1 VSRHSVAFVAVL
13 AAALLLTSPTPGGAQ
28 SPSASFS
35 ADAVVVTVGMTI
47 ATIQDLNFGNVPKGV
62 ATTVAPAA
70 AAAGQ
75 WQVTGSSNAFVTLA
89 FTLPTVLTNIQALPG
104 STMPIS
110 FGLTSALWRR
120 ANNNPAG
127 ATAFNPALGTVGR
140 FGPTANPTM
149 YLWIGGTVN
158 PAPTA
163 KPGIYQGTIILSLT
177 YL

>member
-1 VSRHSVAFVAVL
+1 MSRR
-13 AAALLLTSPTPGGAQ
+13 AALLLAVCGAAAVPARGVAQGG
-28 SPSASFS
+28 SGSFT
-35 ADAVVVTVGMTI
+35 ADAVVVTVGMAI
-47 ATIQDLNFGNVPKGV
+47 ATVRDLSFGSVPKGV
-62 ATTVAPAA
+62 ATTVTPAGA
-70 AAAGQ
+70 TAGE
-75 WQVTGSSNAFVTLA
+75 WQITGNPNAFVTVA

-127 ATAFNPALGTVGR
+127 ATPFSPALGTVGR
-140 FGPTANPTM
+140 LGPPANPTFNV
-149 YLWIGGTVN
+149 WIGGTVN
-158 PAPTA
+158 PALTA

>member
-1 VSRHSVAFVAVL
+1 MSKRRAPII
-13 AAALLLTSPTPGGAQ
+13 ALLALVGALAFPEWGVAQGG
-28 SPSASFS
+28 SASFT

-47 ATIQDLNFGNVPKGV
+47 VTIRDLSFGSVPKGV

-70 AAAGQ
+70 ATAGE
-75 WQVTGSSNAFVTLA
+75 WQITANPNAFVTIA
-89 FTLPTVLTNIQALPG
+89 FTLPTQLTNIQALPG

-127 ATAFNPALGTVGR
+127 ATAFDPAIGTVGR
-140 FGPTANPTM
+140 FGPPANPTINI
-149 YLWIGGTVN
+149 WIGGTVN

>member
-1 VSRHSVAFVAVL
+1 VKHRLL
-13 AAALLLTSPTPGGAQ
+13 AAALVVALPARAVAQGG
-28 SPSASFS
+28 SGTFT

-47 ATIQDLNFGNVPKGV
+47 ATIQDLSFGSVPKGV

-70 AAAGQ
+70 ATAGQ
-75 WQVTGSSNAFVTLA
+75 WQITGNPNAFVTLA
-89 FTLPTVLTNIQALPG
+89 FTLPTQLTNTQALPG
-104 STMPIS
+104 SAMPVS

-127 ATAFNPALGTVGR
+127 ATAFSPALGTLGR
-140 FGPTANPTM
+140 FGPAPNPTINV
-149 YLWIGGTVN
+149 WIGGTVN

-163 KPGIYQGTIILSLT
+163 KPGIYQGTVILSLT

>member
-1 VSRHSVAFVAVL
+1 VKHRLL
-13 AAALLLTSPTPGGAQ
+13 AAALTLALSTRAVAQGG
-28 SPSASFS
+28 SGSFT

-47 ATIQDLNFGNVPKGV
+47 ATIQDLNFGTVPKGV
-62 ATTVAPAA
+62 ATTVAPAGA
-70 AAAGQ
+70 TAGQ
-75 WQVTGSSNAFVTLA
+75 WQITGSSNAFVTIA

-120 ANNNPAG
+120 ASNNPAG
-127 ATAFNPALGTVGR
+127 ATPFSPALGTVGR
-140 FGPTANPTM
+140 FGPPPDPTINV
-149 YLWIGGTVN
+149 WIGGTVN
-158 PAPTA
+158 PAAAA

>member
-1 VSRHSVAFVAVL
+1 VKHRLLIAAIVL
-13 AAALLLTSPTPGGAQ
+13 AFPTRAIAQGG
-28 SPSASFS
+28 SGTFS

-47 ATIQDLNFGNVPKGV
+47 ATIQDLSFGTVLRGV

-70 AAAGQ
+70 ATAGQ
-75 WQVTGSSNAFVTLA
+75 WQITGNPNAFVTIA

-110 FGLTSALWRR
+110 FGLTSALWRL

-127 ATAFNPALGTVGR
+127 ATAFSPALGTLGR
-140 FGPTANPTM
+140 FGPPANPTV
-149 YLWIGGTVN
+149 YIWIGGTVN

-163 KPGIYQGTIILSLT
+163 KPGIYQGTFILSLT

>member
-1 VSRHSVAFVAVL
+1 MKYCLFASLLLALPAS
-13 AAALLLTSPTPGGAQ
+13 AAAQG
-28 SPSASFS
+28 PSASFT

-47 ATIQDLNFGNVPKGV
+47 STVQNLSFGTVPKGV
-62 ATTVAPAA
+62 ATIVAPAA
-70 AAAGQ
+70 ATAGQ
-75 WQVTGSSNAFVTLA
+75 WQITGNPNAFVTIA

-127 ATAFNPALGTVGR
+127 ATAFSPALGTVGR
-140 FGPTANPTM
+140 FGPPPNPTINI
-149 YLWIGGTVN
+149 WIGGTVN
-158 PAPTA
+158 PAPAA
-163 KPGIYQGTIILSLT
+163 KPGIYQGTVILSLT

>member
-1 VSRHSVAFVAVL
+1 VKHRLLVIALVL
-13 AAALLLTSPTPGGAQ
+13 ALPTYAVAQGG
-28 SPSASFS
+28 SGSFT

-47 ATIQDLNFGNVPKGV
+47 ATVQDLNFGSVPKGV

-70 AAAGQ
+70 ATAGQ
-75 WQVTGSSNAFVTLA
+75 WQITGNPNAFVTIA

-120 ANNNPAG
+120 ASNNPAG
-127 ATAFNPALGTVGR
+127 ATAFSPALGTLGR
-140 FGPTANPTM
+140 FGPPPTPTINI
-149 YLWIGGTVN
+149 WIGGTVN

-163 KPGIYQGTIILSLT
+163 KPGIYQGTLILSLT

>member
-1 VSRHSVAFVAVL
+1 VKSRLL
-13 AAALLLTSPTPGGAQ
+13 AAALVFAFPQWGVAQ
-28 SPSASFS
+28 ASGSFS
-35 ADAVVVTVGMTI
+35 ADAVVVTVGMSI
-47 ATIQDLNFGNVPKGV
+47 ATIQDLNFGTVPKGV

-70 AAAGQ
+70 ATAGQ
-75 WQVTGSSNAFVTLA
+75 WRITGNPNAFVTIA
-89 FTLPTVLTNIQALPG
+89 FTLPTQLTNIQALPG

-127 ATAFNPALGTVGR
+127 ATAFSPALGAVGR
-140 FGPTANPTM
+140 FGPPSDPTINI
-149 YLWIGGTVN
+149 WIGGTVN

>member
-1 VSRHSVAFVAVL
+1 MKSHLL
-13 AAALLLTSPTPGGAQ
+13 AAALVLALPASAVAQGG
-28 SPSASFS
+28 SGTFT

-47 ATIQDLNFGNVPKGV
+47 ATIQDLDFGTVPKGV

-75 WQVTGSSNAFVTLA
+75 WQVTGNPNSFVTIA
-89 FTLPTVLTNIQALPG
+89 FTVPTVLTNIQALPG

-120 ANNNPAG
+120 ANNDPTG
-127 ATAFNPALGTVGR
+127 ATPFSPALGTIGR
-140 FGPTANPTM
+140 FGPPPNPTINI
-149 YLWIGGTVN
+149 WIGGTVN

-163 KPGIYQGTIILSLT
+163 KPGIYQGTVILSLT

>member
-1 VSRHSVAFVAVL
+1 MSRAARLLVV
-13 AAALLLTSPTPGGAQ
+13 AALLTSGLPQRGAAQGG
-28 SPSASFS
+28 SGTFT

-47 ATIQDLNFGNVPKGV
+47 ATIRELDFGSVPKGA

-70 AAAGQ
+70 ATAGQ
-75 WQVTGSSNAFVTLA
+75 WQIAGSSNAFVTIA

-120 ANNNPAG
+120 ANTNPAG
-127 ATAFNPALGTVGR
+127 ATAFSPALGTVGR
-140 FGPTANPTM
+140 FGPPSDPTINI
-149 YLWIGGTVN
+149 WIGGTVN
-158 PAPTA
+158 PAAAA

>member
-1 VSRHSVAFVAVL
+1 MKRRPVLLLVL
-13 AAALLLTSPTPGGAQ
+13 AGVVGVPGRGVAQ
-28 SPSASFS
+28 GGTGSFT

-47 ATIQDLNFGNVPKGV
+47 ATIQDLAFGSVPKGV

-75 WQVTGSSNAFVTLA
+75 WQITGNPNAFVTIA
-89 FTLPTVLTNIQALPG
+89 FTLPTQLTNIQALPG
-104 STMPIS
+104 STMPIT

-127 ATAFNPALGTVGR
+127 ATAFSPALGTVGR
-140 FGPTANPTM
+140 FGPPANPTM
-149 YLWIGGTVN
+149 NIWIGGTVN
-158 PAPTA
+158 PAAAA

>member
-1 VSRHSVAFVAVL
+1 MTHRLL
-13 AAALLLTSPTPGGAQ
+13 AAALVLALPARGGAQ
-28 SPSASFS
+28 GPSASFS

-47 ATIQDLNFGNVPKGV
+47 ATIQDLSFGTVPKGI

-75 WQVTGSSNAFVTLA
+75 WQITGSSNAFVTIA
-89 FTLPTVLTNIQALPG
+89 FTLPTLLTNIQALPG

-110 FGLTSALWRR
+110 FAALSALWRR

-127 ATAFNPALGTVGR
+127 ATPFNPALGTVGR

-149 YLWIGGTVN
+149 YIWIGGTVN

>member
-1 VSRHSVAFVAVL
+1 MKQRWLV
-13 AAALLLTSPTPGGAQ
+13 AALLLGVPTWGVAQAGAG
-28 SPSASFS
+28 SFS

-47 ATIQDLNFGNVPKGV
+47 ATIQDLTFGTVPKGI

-70 AAAGQ
+70 ATAGQ
-75 WQVTGSSNAFVTLA
+75 WQITGNPNAFVTIA
-89 FTLPTVLTNIQALPG
+89 FTLPTQLTNIQALPG

-110 FGLTSALWRR
+110 FGLTSTLWRR

-127 ATAFNPALGTVGR
+127 ATAFSPALGTVGR
-140 FGPTANPTM
+140 FGPPANPTM
-149 YLWIGGTVN
+149 NIWIGGTVN

>member
-1 VSRHSVAFVAVL
+1 MKHRLLAAVL
-13 AAALLLTSPTPGGAQ
+13 LLGLPSVGVAQGA
-28 SPSASFS
+28 SGSFT

-47 ATIQDLNFGNVPKGV
+47 ATIQDLTFGTVPKGV

-70 AAAGQ
+70 ATAGE
-75 WQVTGSSNAFVTLA
+75 WQVTGNPNAFVTIA
-89 FTLPTVLTNIQALPG
+89 FTLPTQLTNIQALPG

-120 ANNNPAG
+120 ANTNPAG
-127 ATAFNPALGTVGR
+127 ATPFSPALGAVGR
-140 FGPTANPTM
+140 FGPPADPTINI
-149 YLWIGGTVN
+149 WIGGTVN

-163 KPGIYQGTIILSLT
+163 KPGIYQGTVVLSLT

>member
-1 VSRHSVAFVAVL
+1 VLAAVL
-13 AAALLLTSPTPGGAQ
+13 AVALSQRGAAQGG
-28 SPSASFS
+28 SGTFS

-47 ATIQDLNFGNVPKGV
+47 ATIQDLDFGTVPKGV

-70 AAAGQ
+70 ATAGQ
-75 WQVTGSSNAFVTLA
+75 WQVTGSSNAFVTIA

-127 ATAFNPALGTVGR
+127 ATAFSPALGTVGR
-140 FGPTANPTM
+140 FGPTANPT
-149 YLWIGGTVN
+149 LNIWIGGTVN
-158 PAPTA
+158 PAAAA

>member
-1 VSRHSVAFVAVL
+1 VKSHLL
-13 AAALLLTSPTPGGAQ
+13 AAALVLALPASAVAQGG
-28 SPSASFS
+28 SGTFT

-47 ATIQDLNFGNVPKGV
+47 ATIQDLDFGTVPKGV

-75 WQVTGSSNAFVTLA
+75 WQVTGNPNSFVTIA
-89 FTLPTVLTNIQALPG
+89 FTVPTVLTNIQALPG

-120 ANNNPAG
+120 ANNDPTG
-127 ATAFNPALGTVGR
+127 ATPFSPALGTIGR
-140 FGPTANPTM
+140 FGPPPNPTINI
-149 YLWIGGTVN
+149 WIGGTVN

-163 KPGIYQGTIILSLT
+163 KPGIYQGTVILSLT

>member
-1 VSRHSVAFVAVL
+1 VKHRLLV
-13 AAALLLTSPTPGGAQ
+13 AALALGVPQWGAAQ
-28 SPSASFS
+28 GPSGSFT

-47 ATIQDLNFGNVPKGV
+47 ATIQDLSFGSVPKGV
-62 ATTVAPAA
+62 ATTVTPAA

-75 WQVTGSSNAFVTLA
+75 WQITGNPNAFATIA

-120 ANNNPAG
+120 ASNNPAG
-127 ATAFNPALGTVGR
+127 ATPFSPALGTVGR
-140 FGPTANPTM
+140 FGPPPNPTINI
-149 YLWIGGTVN
+149 WIGGTVN

-163 KPGIYQGTIILSLT
+163 KPGIYQGTVILSLT

>member
-1 VSRHSVAFVAVL
+1 VKHRLLVAAMVLGFPTWGVAQ
-13 AAALLLTSPTPGGAQ
+13 ASG
-28 SPSASFS
+28 SFS

-47 ATIQDLNFGNVPKGV
+47 ATIQDLNFGTVPKGI

-70 AAAGQ
+70 ATAGQ
-75 WQVTGSSNAFVTLA
+75 WQITGNPNAFVTIA
-89 FTLPTVLTNIQALPG
+89 FTLPTLLTNIQAVPG

-110 FGLTSALWRR
+110 FGATSALWHR
-120 ANNNPAG
+120 ASNSPAG
-127 ATAFNPALGTVGR
+127 ATAFGPAVGTTGR
-140 FGPTANPTM
+140 FGPPPNPTM
-149 YLWIGGTVN
+149 NIWIGGTVN